1 LGIYKMGLLNHSL
14 IRVMLLA
21 LLLPGAAKAQA
32 SEGDV
37 PQKRPDENTWRAA
50 PLGTLPLGEQ
60 AAEEGM
66 LRRPGSYTFGP
77 APKAG
82 AADKTAVM
90 TSGRPENR
98 WRYRYFQGRWWYWG
112 EQNRWTYFNGQTW
125 QPYLPT
131 GEYQSVKVDPA
142 RLRIEAQE
150 GISGYHKWRSGG
162 AGGAAARAGNSG
174 ALGGLGLSGTQGSL
188 GGGLSGSF
196 TSPAGVP
203 SALNTTSG
211 TTTGVSGL
219 NGAGRFVPPRG
230 LGAGTVSGAAVGT
243 GSAAPGR

>member
-1 LGIYKMGLLNHSL
+1 MGLFNHSL
-14 IRVMLLA
+14 LGLMLLA
-21 LLLPGAAKAQA
+21 LLLPRASKAQVID
-32 SEGDV
+32 SESTPTD
-37 PQKRPDENTWRAA
+37 QLKDNWRAA
-50 PLGTLPLGEQ
+50 PLGTPPLGEQ

-66 LRRPGSYTFGP
+66 SRRPRSYAFRP
-77 APKAG
+77 ASEPGGTDKSAI
-82 AADKTAVM
+82 KTA
-90 TSGRPENR
+90 GRPENR
-98 WRYRYFQGRWWYWG
+98 WRYRFFQGRWWYWDK
-112 EQNRWTYFNGQTW
+112 QNHWTYFNGQAW

-150 GISGYHKWRSGG
+150 GVPGYRTWRSGG
-162 AGGAAARAGNSG
+162 AGGAGRRAGNS
-174 ALGGLGLSGTQGSL
+174 AAVGGLGLSGTQGSL

-196 TSPAGVP
+196 TSPAGVE

-219 NGAGRFVPPRG
+219 NSAGRFVPPRG

-243 GSAAPGR
+243 GGAAPGR